1 LDKGFICSSN
11 SPQEAPVVI
20 GKKKDGNL
28 RPCIDY
34 RQLNK
39 ITMKNKYTFTWKNDL
54 FDQLKGVRVLSK
66 INLRSGYYQLRIKEL
81 NMEKT
86 AFGTY
91 YRHYE
96 FLVIQ
101 F

>member
-1 LDKGFICSSN
+1 
-11 SPQEAPVVI
+11 
-20 GKKKDGNL
+20 
-28 RPCIDY
+28 
-34 RQLNK
+34 
-39 ITMKNKYTFTWKNDL
+39 L
-54 FDQLKGVRVLSK
+54 FDQLKGVKVLSK